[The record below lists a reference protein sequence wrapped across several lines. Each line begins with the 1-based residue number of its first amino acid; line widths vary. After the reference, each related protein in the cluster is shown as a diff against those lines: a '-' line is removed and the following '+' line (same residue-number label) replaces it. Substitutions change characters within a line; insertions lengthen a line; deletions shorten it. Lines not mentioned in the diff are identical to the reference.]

1 MVFSSAVFLFIFL
14 PVVFVLSRVLPGIRA
29 KNILLL
35 IASLLFYAFGEPV
48 YILLM
53 LASILVNFTAG
64 RLLPLCGKGLDKLV
78 LALAV
83 VLNLGMLSLFKY
95 TDFFLTTVNQV
106 FSLEI
111 PLTGIALPVGISF
124 FTFQGLSYVI
134 DVYRDREMCAK
145 SIVKLALYIS
155 LFPQLIAGPIVIYHD
170 VANQIDHRET
180 NPELTADGVR
190 RFVLGLGK
198 KLLLAN
204 TAGRM
209 ADLVFNATAQQLDM
223 RVAWLGALCYCLQI
237 YFDFS
242 GYSDMAIGLG
252 RMFGFQF
259 LENFNYPYVSSS
271 IKEFWRRWHIS
282 LSSWFRDYLYIPL
295 GGNRKGKLR
304 TEVNKGIVFFCTGLW
319 HGASWNFVLW
329 GLWHGVFIILEDLL
343 PKGGKVRRAIG
354 HVTTPL
360 IVLLGFV
367 LFRAD
372 TLGDAGRI
380 FSQMF
385 TGVDFTLQSDA
396 LLRTLLSPLNI
407 LTVVLGT
414 AFSLPL
420 LPRMKAYAKG
430 EGKAAA
436 ALRAGSYLACGG
448 LFLLCVMNLA
458 GSAFNPFIYF
468 RF

>member
-180 NPELTADGVR
+180 NPELTADGIR

-209 ADLVFNATAQQLDM
+209 ADLVFTATAQQLDI

-343 PKGGKVRRAIG
+343 PKGGKVRKALG
-354 HVTTPL
+354 HVTTLL

-372 TLGDAGRI
+372 TLESAGLM

-385 TGVDFTLQSDA
+385 TGFAFTLQSDA
-396 LLRTLLSPLNI
+396 LLRDLLTPLN
-407 LTVVLGT
+407 LATVALGVLC
-414 AFSLPL
+414 SLPL
-420 LPRMKAYAKG
+420 LPWVRYKAQGDGKG
-430 EGKAAA
+430 AL
-436 ALRAGSYLACGG
+436 ALRVGSYALSAG
-448 LFLLCVMNLA
+448 LYLLCVMNLA

>member
-180 NPELTADGVR
+180 TPELTADGIR

-209 ADLVFNATAQQLDM
+209 ADLVFTATAQQLDI

-319 HGASWNFVLW
+319 HGASWNYVLW

-420 LPRMKAYAKG
+420 LPRMKAYAQG

>member
-209 ADLVFNATAQQLDM
+209 ADLVFTATAQQLDI

-420 LPRMKAYAKG
+420 LPKMKAYAQG

>member
-180 NPELTADGVR
+180 TPELTADGIR

-209 ADLVFNATAQQLDM
+209 ADLVFTATAQQLDM

-420 LPRMKAYAKG
+420 LPKMKAYAQG

>member
-180 NPELTADGVR
+180 TPELTADGIR

-209 ADLVFNATAQQLDM
+209 ADLVFTATAQQLDI

-414 AFSLPL
+414 VFSLPL
-420 LPRMKAYAKG
+420 LPKVKAYAQG

>member
-180 NPELTADGVR
+180 NPELTADGIR

-209 ADLVFNATAQQLDM
+209 ADLVFTATAQQLDI

-259 LENFNYPYVSSS
+259 LENFQYPYISSS

-295 GGNRKGKLR
+295 GGNRKGKVR
-304 TEVNKGIVFFCTGLW
+304 TELNKAVVFFCTGLW

-329 GLWHGVFIILEDLL
+329 GLWHGLFIILEDLL
-343 PKGGKVRRAIG
+343 PKGGKVRKALG
-354 HVTTPL
+354 HVTTLL

-372 TLGDAGRI
+372 TLESAGLM

-385 TGVDFTLQSDA
+385 TGFAFTLQSDA
-396 LLRTLLSPLNI
+396 LLRDLLTPLN
-407 LTVVLGT
+407 LATVALGVLC
-414 AFSLPL
+414 SLPL
-420 LPRMKAYAKG
+420 LPWVRYKAQGDGKG
-430 EGKAAA
+430 AL
-436 ALRAGSYLACGG
+436 ALRVGSYALSAG
-448 LFLLCVMNLA
+448 LYLLCVMNLA